1 MHRAAHSTCTTTTT
15 ITTNLLAGKFANCF
29 TLRRLGLRQAQCS
42 PSCSAGKALPAATS
56 ISARQRPR
64 SYQLKIPHTGARSK
78 NHATMSAATSTTNIT
93 HVFFD
98 CDDACYQNDWA
109 TARKITE
116 AIANYTQKLGVTGEQ
131 SYELYKKHGTC
142 LKGLLVEG
150 LIAPGE
156 GVEDFLEKAHDIQ
169 YDDIAPDPRL
179 RKIVLDMRSNLSRY
193 VFTASTKEHAM
204 RCLTRVTIDDCFP
217 LGVIDTRV
225 CELET
230 KHSTHS
236 FLRAMEYVGLLS
248 LPPAGES
255 DGNGNGSTRLSDD
268 EAIAAASVHAG
279 RCLLIDDSVKNI
291 VTAKKMGWCTV
302 LIGKVERDTGNAMPT
317 PAEADHH
324 VSTIHEI
331 VDVLPA
337 LFEANEPMAAAAA
350 V

>member
-1 MHRAAHSTCTTTTT
+1 MSSYALLLIDAA
-15 ITTNLLAGKFANCF
+15 A
-29 TLRRLGLRQAQCS
+29 LGLTVAAAVRRHRMAATMV
-42 PSCSAGKALPAATS
+42 PVASALSDRALPAV
-56 ISARQRPR
+56 
-64 SYQLKIPHTGARSK
+64 
-78 NHATMSAATSTTNIT
+78 AALFI
-93 HVFFD
+93 D
-98 CDDACYQNDWA
+98 CDDCLYQNNWA
-109 TARKITE
+109 TAKKITNSIAAYTAKIGVSKDE
-116 AIANYTQKLGVTGEQ
+116 AYA
-131 SYELYKKHGTC
+131 LYKKHGTC

-150 LIAPGE
+150 RIDRGGTE
-156 GVEDFLEKAHDIQ
+156 EFLREVHDIS
-169 YDDIAPDPRL
+169 YEDISPDPPL
-179 RKIVLDMRSNLSRY
+179 RAELANLTSPAW
-193 VFTASTKEHAM
+193 VFTASTSEHAN
-204 RCLTRVTIDDCFP
+204 RCLDRLGLAGLP
-217 LGVIDTRV
+217 WRGVIDTRS